1 MVYVKG
7 VLFLLLAVLAVVLI
21 VQNYEM
27 LSTPVNF
34 KMDLVIVKYETS
46 DMPLSFVSF
55 ITFFI
60 GVLAIALFGLRE
72 RFRFKKEIKTLKRE
86 ARQRDK
92 ELNSL
97 RNLPVTTEDM
107 STEPISEE

>member
-7 VLFLLLAVLAVVLI
+7 VLFLLLAVIAVALI

-27 LSTPVNF
+27 LSTPVIF

-46 DMPLSFVSF
+46 DMPLAVVSF
-55 ITFFI
+55 ITFCVGVLSIALI
-60 GVLAIALFGLRE
+60 GVRQSMRLH
-72 RFRFKKEIKTLKRE
+72 KEIKTLKRE
-86 ARQRDK
+86 ARQRAK